1 MALSSRATEARRRG
15 FRRRHQSRLQIGAP
29 RVALQNQADNSVCG
43 QAARRQTED
52 VMAWRDDKA
61 RATLIR
67 EAAGSMQPGKTPR
80 TFAELLFDHTTI
92 EDLANYD
99 AASLAFLAQQAWEHV
114 QQRTAGSADIR
125 VINPMMPD
133 GREISVLQVL
143 NDNMPFLFDSTMAE
157 LTEQGIEVTLV
168 SHPIIAVERDEQ
180 GKLLRFYGETLPEG
194 AKGERESLIHFHI
207 ARLDA
212 DADRQKLIDGL
223 AKTLNDVRACVA
235 DWQAM
240 RARVEQAIMTFR
252 SNPPPLP
259 IDEVAEAN
267 QFLQW
272 LCADNFTFLGLR
284 EYRFSSDSDASD
296 EISTGEG
303 LGILRD
309 PDVKVL
315 RRGTEM
321 VVMTS
326 EIREFLREPTLLIV
340 IKANVSSRVHR
351 RIRMDYV
358 GIKLYTPDGRLEG
371 ELRVVGLFTS
381 GAYTRSARQIP
392 YVRHKVTRV
401 LQRAGFDPNSH
412 SGKALMHIL
421 EEYPRDELFQVDVE
435 TLYNFVMEILI
446 LYERPRVRALA
457 RVDKFDRFVSVLAFI
472 PREKYDTDV
481 RTRVGALLS
490 QVYKGTLS
498 ASYVS
503 FPEGA
508 LARVHYIIGRYEGKT
523 PVVERATLEA
533 GISAIAATWADKLK
547 AALTASTDGM
557 RARMLANRY
566 AQAFSGG
573 YTEVFGAEQ
582 AIADIKTVE
591 KLTPARPV
599 TISVHRFE
607 GEDDPRRFGLK
618 VFSDAAPL
626 SLSYRVPVIEN
637 HGLRV
642 VNERTYQI
650 VPRTRLAPVWLHDMT
665 IEISDGQPIEINP
678 EFSHRLE
685 ASIMAVVTDRAE
697 SDGYNALILRTAL
710 GWREVSTIRALSRY
724 LHQIRAPFSQ
734 DYMWETLRE
743 NTAITA
749 SMVALFQA
757 RLDPRLATTDAE
769 RSARETT
776 LLAEIEEQLK
786 SVASLDEDRIL
797 RRFTN
802 LVQATIRTNLW
813 QIGQDGHPRPV
824 ISFKFDARKIEE
836 LPAPRPY
843 REIFVYSP
851 RVEAVHLR
859 FGKVARGGIRWSDR
873 PQDFRTEILGLVK
886 AQQVKN
892 AVIVPVGAKG
902 GFVPKRLPPPSNRD
916 AWMAEGTETYRI
928 FIRSLLEL
936 TDNLDGD
943 TIVPPDDTV
952 RHDGDDPYLVV
963 AADKGTATF
972 SDIANAISAEK
983 GHWLGDA
990 FASGGSQGYD
1000 HKKMG
1005 ITARGAWEAV
1015 KRHFREFGTDIQT
1028 VPFTAAGVGDMS
1040 GDVFGNGMLLS
1051 PTTRL
1056 VAAFD
1061 HRDIFI
1067 DPSPDPAIS
1076 HAERLRMFSLPRS
1089 SWQDYNKSLISQ
1101 GGGVFSRSLKAI
1113 PLAQE
1118 VRALLDLDKPQV
1130 TPSEVMTAILK
1141 ARVDL
1146 LWFGGIGTYIR
1157 ASGESDDQVGDR
1169 TNDPIRVTGA
1179 DVRARVVGEGANLGA
1194 TQRGRIEAAQKGIK
1208 LNTDA
1213 IDNSAGVNT
1222 SDVEVNLK
1230 IALARPERDGR
1241 LGQNDRNSLL
1251 AAMTDEVGMLVLRNN
1266 YLQTLALSLAER
1278 KGVAENGFLARLMQ
1292 SLEQRGL
1299 LDRAVEFLPDD
1310 VAIAEHTRRGQP
1322 FTRPELAVL
1331 LAYAKLTLY
1340 DDLLASGVPDDPY
1353 LARELSQYFP
1363 REVRDK
1369 FPDSVEFHR
1378 LRREI
1383 ISTNLANAVINRG
1396 GPACVVRLTDETDAD
1411 VPTIAMAFVA
1421 ADESYGLNRLNDA
1434 IDALDDKIDGQLQL
1448 GLYAAVQD
1456 LLHSR
1461 VVWYVRN
1468 VDFGAGLEAVISRFG
1483 PCIRVIA
1490 AGLDNSLP
1498 PDIQAGRSKRRQDLT
1513 DGGVPAELAGELAD
1527 LDALV
1532 SAPDIVTV
1540 AGCSNRAIGDTA
1552 ATFFAAETNFRLDR
1566 IIAAARGV
1574 PANDFFERL
1583 AIDRAVNQI
1592 AAAERRLVAD
1602 MLAAGQSGQQAAEN
1616 WLAAH
1621 PKAARIRRSVE
1632 EIATSGLTLAKLTVA
1647 ANLLGDLVKG

>member
-15 FRRRHQSRLQIGAP
+15 FRRRHQSRLKNGAP

-43 QAARRQTED
+43 QTARRQTED

-133 GREISVLQVL
+133 GREISVLEVL

-157 LTEQGIEVTLV
+157 LAEQGIEVTLV
-168 SHPIIAVERDEQ
+168 AHPIIAVERDEQ
-180 GKLLRFYGETLPEG
+180 GKLLRFYGETLTEG

-212 DADRQKLIDGL
+212 DADRQKLIEGL
-223 AKTLNDVRACVA
+223 AKTLNDVRACVT
-235 DWQAM
+235 DWRAM
-240 RARVEQAIMTFR
+240 RARVEQAIKTFN

-284 EYRFSSDSDASD
+284 EYRFSPDTDASD
-296 EISTGEG
+296 EISAGQG

-309 PDVKVL
+309 PDVRIL

-321 VVMTS
+321 VVMTP
-326 EIREFLREPTLLIV
+326 EIREFMREPTVLIV
-340 IKANVSSRVHR
+340 TKANVNSRVHR
-351 RIRMDYV
+351 RVRMDYV

-371 ELRVVGLFTS
+371 EFRLVGLFTS
-381 GAYTRSARQIP
+381 GAYARSARQIP
-392 YVRHKVTRV
+392 YVRHKVEQV
-401 LQRAGFDPNSH
+401 LERAGFDADSH
-412 SGKALMHIL
+412 SGKAVQHIL
-421 EEYPRDELFQVDVE
+421 EEYPRDELFQVDVD
-435 TLYNFVMEILI
+435 TLYNFVMEILT

-457 RVDKFDRFVSVLAFI
+457 RVDKFDRFVSILGFI

-481 RTRVGALLS
+481 RTRVANFLA
-490 QVYKGTLS
+490 QVYKGTLA

-503 FPEGA
+503 FPEGS
-508 LARVHYIIGRYEGKT
+508 LARVHYIIGHYEGKT
-523 PVVERATLEA
+523 PVIERAMLEA

-557 RARMLANRY
+557 RARMLTNRY

-573 YTEVFGAEQ
+573 YTEVFRAEQ
-582 AIADIKTVE
+582 AIADITTVE

-599 TISVHRFE
+599 TISVHRVE
-607 GEDDPRRFGLK
+607 REDDPRRFGLK

-650 VPRTRLAPVWLHDMT
+650 MPGTRPEPVWLHDMT
-665 IEISDGQPIEINP
+665 IETSDGQPIEINP

-724 LHQIRAPFSQ
+724 LHQIRAPFTQ
-734 DYMWETLRE
+734 DYMWETLRK
-743 NTAITA
+743 NAAITA
-749 SMVALFQA
+749 NMVALFQT
-757 RLDPRLATTDAE
+757 RLDPRLASTDTE
-769 RSARETT
+769 RSARETA
-776 LLAEIEEQLK
+776 LLAELEEQLK

-797 RRFTN
+797 RLFTN
-802 LVQATIRTNLW
+802 LVQATVRTNLW
-813 QIGQDGHPRPV
+813 QIGEDGHPRPV
-824 ISFKFDARKIEE
+824 ISFKFEARKIED
-836 LPAPRPY
+836 LPAPRPLY
-843 REIFVYSP
+843 EIFVYSP
-851 RVEAVHLR
+851 RVEGIHLR
-859 FGKVARGGIRWSDR
+859 FGKVARGGLRWSDR

-943 TIVPPDDTV
+943 TIVPPADTV

-972 SDIANAISAEK
+972 SDTANAISAEK
-983 GHWLGDA
+983 SHWLGDA

-1015 KRHFREFGTDIQT
+1015 KRHFRELGTDIQT
-1028 VPFTAAGVGDMS
+1028 VPFTVAGVGDMS

-1051 PTTRL
+1051 PVTRL

-1067 DPSPDPAIS
+1067 DPSPDPTIS
-1076 HAERLRMFSLPRS
+1076 QTERLRVFNLPRS

-1113 PLAQE
+1113 PLALE
-1118 VRALLDLDKPQV
+1118 VRALLDLDKPQA
-1130 TPSEVMTAILK
+1130 TPFEVMRAILK

-1157 ASGESDDQVGDR
+1157 ALGESDDQVGDR

-1179 DVRARVVGEGANLGA
+1179 DVRARVIGEGANLGA

-1230 IALARPERDGR
+1230 IALARPERDER
-1241 LGQNDRNSLL
+1241 LSQNDRNSLL
-1251 AAMTDEVGMLVLRNN
+1251 VAMTDEVGRLVVRNN

-1278 KGVAENGFLARLMQ
+1278 KGLAETGFLTRLMQ

-1299 LDRAVEFLPDD
+1299 LDRAVELLPDD
-1310 VAIAEHTRRGQP
+1310 VAITERTRRGQP

-1340 DDLLASGVPDDPY
+1340 DDLLASGVADDPY

-1378 LRREI
+1378 LRREV
-1383 ISTNLANAVINRG
+1383 ISTNIANAVINRG
-1396 GPACVVRLTDETDAD
+1396 GP
-1411 VPTIAMAFVA
+1411 
-1421 ADESYGLNRLNDA
+1421 
-1434 IDALDDKIDGQLQL
+1434 
-1448 GLYAAVQD
+1448 
-1456 LLHSR
+1456 H
-1461 VVWYVRN
+1461 
-1468 VDFGAGLEAVISRFG
+1468 
-1483 PCIRVIA
+1483 
-1490 AGLDNSLP
+1490 
-1498 PDIQAGRSKRRQDLT
+1498 
-1513 DGGVPAELAGELAD
+1513 
-1527 LDALV
+1527 
-1532 SAPDIVTV
+1532 
-1540 AGCSNRAIGDTA
+1540 
-1552 ATFFAAETNFRLDR
+1552 
-1566 IIAAARGV
+1566 
-1574 PANDFFERL
+1574 
-1583 AIDRAVNQI
+1583 
-1592 AAAERRLVAD
+1592 
-1602 MLAAGQSGQQAAEN
+1602 
-1616 WLAAH
+1616 
-1621 PKAARIRRSVE
+1621 
-1632 EIATSGLTLAKLTVA
+1632 
-1647 ANLLGDLVKG
+1647 

>member
-1 MALSSRATEARRRG
+1 
-15 FRRRHQSRLQIGAP
+15 
-29 RVALQNQADNSVCG
+29 
-43 QAARRQTED
+43 
-52 VMAWRDDKA
+52 MAWRDDKA

-67 EAAGSMQPGKTPR
+67 EAAGTMQPGKTPR
-80 TFAELLFDHTTI
+80 PFAELLFDHTNI

-99 AASLAFLAQQAWEHV
+99 ATSLAFLAEQAWEHV
-114 QQRTAGSADIR
+114 QRRTTGSADIR
-125 VINPMMPD
+125 VINPIMPD
-133 GREISVLQVL
+133 GREISVLEVL

-157 LTEQGIEVTLV
+157 LAEQGIEVTLV
-168 SHPIIAVERDEQ
+168 AHPIIAVERDEQ

-194 AKGERESLIHFHI
+194 VTGERESLIHFHI
-207 ARLDA
+207 ARLDSG
-212 DADRQKLIDGL
+212 ADRQKLIDGL
-223 AKTLNDVRACVA
+223 TKTLNDVRACVT

-259 IDEVAEAN
+259 IDEVAEAS

-284 EYRFSSDSDASD
+284 EYRFSSDPDASD
-296 EISTGEG
+296 EISASQG

-309 PDVKVL
+309 PDVRIL
-315 RRGTEM
+315 RRGSEM
-321 VVMTS
+321 VVMTP
-326 EIREFLREPTLLIV
+326 EIREFMREPTVLIV
-340 IKANVSSRVHR
+340 IKANVGSRVHR
-351 RIRMDYV
+351 RVRMDYV
-358 GIKLYTPDGRLEG
+358 GIKLYSPDGRLEG
-371 ELRVVGLFTS
+371 ELRLVGLFTS

-392 YVRHKVTRV
+392 YVRHKVAQV
-401 LQRAGFDPNSH
+401 LERAGFDPASH
-412 SGKALMHIL
+412 SGKAVQHIL
-421 EEYPRDELFQVDVE
+421 EEYPRDELFQVDAE
-435 TLYNFVMEILI
+435 TLYNFVMEILT
-446 LYERPRVRALA
+446 LYERPRVRVLA
-457 RVDKFDRFVSVLAFI
+457 RADKFDRFVSVLVFI

-481 RTRVGALLS
+481 RTRVAAFLA
-490 QVYKGTLS
+490 QVYKGRLS

-508 LARVHYIIGRYEGKT
+508 LARVHYIIGRYEDET
-523 PVVERATLEA
+523 PVIARDILESE
-533 GISAIAATWADKLK
+533 ISTIAATWGDKLK
-547 AALTASTDGM
+547 AALATSTDGM

-566 AQAFSGG
+566 ARAFTGG
-573 YTEVFGAEQ
+573 YTEAFGTSQ
-582 AIADIKTVE
+582 AIADIATIE

-599 TISVHRFE
+599 AITVYRIE
-607 GEDDPRRFGLK
+607 GEDNPARFGLK
-618 VFSDAAPL
+618 VFSRDAPL

-650 VPRTRLAPVWLHDMT
+650 VPSATPAPAPVWLHDMT
-665 IEISDGQPIEINP
+665 IEANDGKPITIST
-678 EFSHRLE
+678 EFNHRLE
-685 ASIMAVVTDRAE
+685 VSIMAVVSDRAE

-710 GWREVSTIRALSRY
+710 SWREISAIRALSRY
-724 LHQIRAPFSQ
+724 LRQIRAPFSQ
-734 DYMWETLRE
+734 DYMWETLR
-743 NTAITA
+743 NNSAITA
-749 SMVALFQA
+749 SIVALFQA
-757 RLDPRLATTDAE
+757 RFDPRLVSTDAE

-776 LLAEIEEQLK
+776 ILAEIEEQLK

-797 RRFTN
+797 RLFTN

-824 ISFKFDARKIEE
+824 ISFKFEARKIEE
-836 LPAPRPY
+836 LPAPRPLY
-843 REIFVYSP
+843 EIFVYSP
-851 RVEAVHLR
+851 RVEGIHLR
-859 FGKVARGGIRWSDR
+859 FGKVARGGLRWSDR

-936 TDNLDGD
+936 TDNLEGD
-943 TIVPPDDTV
+943 TIVPPDNTV
-952 RHDGDDPYLVV
+952 RHDSDDPYLVV

-972 SDIANAISAEK
+972 SDIANAISTEK

-1015 KRHFREFGTDIQT
+1015 KRHFRELGTDIQT

-1051 PTTRL
+1051 PATRL

-1067 DPSPDPAIS
+1067 DPSPDAAIS
-1076 HAERLRMFSLPRS
+1076 HAERLRMFNLSRS

-1113 PLAQE
+1113 PLALE
-1118 VRALLDLDKPQV
+1118 VRALLDLDKPQA
-1130 TPSEVMTAILK
+1130 TPFEVMRAILK

-1157 ASGESDDQVGDR
+1157 ASGESDDQAGDR
-1169 TNDPIRVTGA
+1169 TNDPIRVTGS
-1179 DVRARVVGEGANLGA
+1179 DVRARVIGEGANLGA

-1241 LGQNDRNSLL
+1241 LSENDRNSLL
-1251 AAMTDEVGMLVLRNN
+1251 GVMTDEVGTLVVRNN

-1278 KGVAENGFLARLMQ
+1278 KGMAEIGFLTRLMQ

-1310 VAIAEHTRRGQP
+1310 VAIAERTRRGQP

-1353 LARELSQYFP
+1353 LARELSLYFP

-1383 ISTNLANAVINRG
+1383 ISTNLANAVINRS
-1396 GPACVVRLTDETDAD
+1396 GPASVVRLIDETDAD
-1411 VPTIAMAFVA
+1411 VPTIVMAFVA
-1421 ADESYGLNRLNDA
+1421 VDESYGLNRLNDA
-1434 IDALDDKIDGQLQL
+1434 IDALDNKIDGQLQL

-1468 VDFGAGLEAVISRFG
+1468 VDFSAGLEAVISRFG
-1483 PCIRVIA
+1483 SGIREIA
-1490 AGLDNSLP
+1490 AGLDNALP
-1498 PDIQAGRSKRRQDLT
+1498 QDIQAGRSKRRQDLT

-1527 LDALV
+1527 LDILV

-1540 AGCSNRAIGDTA
+1540 AERTNRAIGDAA
-1552 ATFFAAETNFRLDR
+1552 ATFFAAEANFGLDR
-1566 IIAAARGV
+1566 IMAAARGV

-1583 AIDRAVNQI
+1583 AIDRAVGQI
-1592 AAAERRLVAD
+1592 AAAERGLVAD
-1602 MLAAGQSGQQAAEN
+1602 MLANGQSGQQAAEN

-1621 PKAARIRRSVE
+1621 PKAMRTHRSVE

>member
-1 MALSSRATEARRRG
+1 M
-15 FRRRHQSRLQIGAP
+15 
-29 RVALQNQADNSVCG
+29 
-43 QAARRQTED
+43 ED

-67 EAAGSMQPGKTPR
+67 EAAGTMQPGKTPR
-80 TFAELLFDHTTI
+80 PFAELLFNHTNI
-92 EDLANYD
+92 EDLVNYD
-99 AASLAFLAQQAWEHV
+99 AASLAFLAEQAWEHV
-114 QQRTAGSADIR
+114 QRRTAGSADIR
-125 VINPMMPD
+125 VTNPMMPD
-133 GREISVLQVL
+133 GREISVLEVL

-157 LTEQGIEVTLV
+157 LAEQGIEVTLV
-168 SHPIIAVERDEQ
+168 THPIIAVERDQQ
-180 GKLLRFYGETLPEG
+180 GKLLRFYGEALPEG
-194 AKGERESLIHFHI
+194 AEGERESLIHFHI

-212 DADRQKLIDGL
+212 HADRQKLIDGL
-223 AKTLNDVRACVA
+223 TKTLTDVRACVT
-235 DWQAM
+235 DWRAM
-240 RARVEQAIMTFR
+240 RARVEQAIKTFS

-284 EYRFSSDSDASD
+284 EYRFSSDADGSD
-296 EISTGEG
+296 EISEGEG

-309 PDVKVL
+309 PDVKIL

-321 VVMTS
+321 VVMTP
-326 EIREFLREPTLLIV
+326 EIREFMREPTVLIV
-340 IKANVSSRVHR
+340 TKANVNSRVHR
-351 RIRMDYV
+351 RVRMDYV

-371 ELRVVGLFTS
+371 ELRLVGLFTS

-392 YVRHKVTRV
+392 YIRHKVAQV
-401 LQRAGFDPNSH
+401 LERAGFDPASH
-412 SGKALMHIL
+412 SGKAVQHIL
-421 EEYPRDELFQVDVE
+421 EEYPRDELFQVDAE
-435 TLYNFVMEILI
+435 TLYNFVMDILT
-446 LYERPRVRALA
+446 LYERPRVRVLA
-457 RVDKFDRFVSVLAFI
+457 RADKFDRFVSILVFI

-481 RTRVGALLS
+481 RTRVAAFLA
-490 QVYKGTLS
+490 QVYKGRLS

-503 FPEGA
+503 FPEGS
-508 LARVHYIIGRYEGKT
+508 LARVHYIIGRYEGET
-523 PVVERATLEA
+523 PVIERATLEA
-533 GISAIAATWADKLK
+533 EISAIAATWGDKLK
-547 AALTASTDGM
+547 AALATTTDGM

-566 AQAFSGG
+566 ARAFTGG
-573 YTEVFGAEQ
+573 YTEAFGTSQ
-582 AIADIKTVE
+582 ATADIAAIE

-599 TISVHRFE
+599 ALSVYRIE
-607 GEDDPRRFGLK
+607 GDDDPTRFGLK
-618 VFSDAAPL
+618 VFSRGAPL

-650 VPRTRLAPVWLHDMT
+650 VPSATPAPAPVWLHDMT
-665 IEISDGQPIEINP
+665 IEANDGKPIVIST
-678 EFSHRLE
+678 EFNHRLE
-685 ASIMAVVTDRAE
+685 ASIMAVVGDRAE

-710 GWREVSTIRALSRY
+710 SWREISAIRALSRY
-724 LHQIRAPFSQ
+724 LRQIRAPFSQ
-734 DYMWETLRE
+734 DYMWETLGK
-743 NTAITA
+743 NTAITTSIVSLFLA
-749 SMVALFQA
+749 RFDPNLVA
-757 RLDPRLATTDAE
+757 TDAE
-769 RSARETT
+769 RSARETAI
-776 LLAEIEEQLK
+776 LAEIEEQLK

-797 RRFTN
+797 RLFTN
-802 LVQATIRTNLW
+802 LVLATIRTNLW

-824 ISFKFDARKIEE
+824 ISFKFEARKIEG
-836 LPAPRPY
+836 LPAPRPLY
-843 REIFVYSP
+843 EIFVYSP
-851 RVEAVHLR
+851 RVEGIHLR
-859 FGKVARGGIRWSDR
+859 FGKVARGGLRWSDR

-902 GFVPKRLPPPSNRD
+902 GFVPKRLPPPSIRD
-916 AWMAEGTETYRI
+916 AWMAEGTESYRI

-943 TIVPPDDTV
+943 TIVPPDNTV

-1015 KRHFREFGTDIQT
+1015 KRHFRELGTDIQT

-1051 PTTRL
+1051 PATRL

-1067 DPSPDPAIS
+1067 DPSPEPAIS

-1089 SWQDYNKSLISQ
+1089 SWQDYDKSLISQ

-1113 PLAQE
+1113 PLAPE
-1118 VRALLDLDKPQV
+1118 VRVLLDLNKPQA
-1130 TPSEVMTAILK
+1130 TPFEVMTAILK
-1141 ARVDL
+1141 ARIDL

-1169 TNDPIRVTGA
+1169 TNDPIRITGA
-1179 DVRARVVGEGANLGA
+1179 DVRARVIGEGANLGV
-1194 TQRGRIEAAQKGIK
+1194 TQRGRIEAAQKGTK

-1230 IALARPERDGR
+1230 IALARPERDQR
-1241 LGQNDRNSLL
+1241 LNESDRNDLL
-1251 AAMTDEVGMLVLRNN
+1251 VAMTNEVGTLVLRNN

-1278 KGVAENGFLARLMQ
+1278 RGVADNGFLARLMQ
-1292 SLEQRGL
+1292 SLERRGL
-1299 LDRAVEFLPDD
+1299 LDRGVEFLPDD
-1310 VAIAEHTRRGQP
+1310 VAIAERTLRGQP

-1340 DDLLASGVPDDPY
+1340 DDLLASDVPDDPY

-1363 REVRDK
+1363 RQVRDK
-1369 FPDSVEFHR
+1369 FPDSVESHR

-1396 GPACVVRLTDETDAD
+1396 GPACVVRLIDETDTD

-1421 ADESYGLNRLNDA
+1421 VDESYRLSRLNDA
-1434 IDALDDKIDGQLQL
+1434 IDALDNRIDGQLQL
-1448 GLYAAVQD
+1448 GLYASVQD

-1468 VDFGAGLEAVISRFG
+1468 VDFSAGLEAVISRFG
-1483 PCIRVIA
+1483 PSIREIA
-1490 AGLDNSLP
+1490 AGLDNTLP
-1498 PDIQAGRSKRRQDLT
+1498 QDMQTARSKHRQDLS
-1513 DGGVPAELAGELAD
+1513 DAGVPAELAGELAD
-1527 LDALV
+1527 LNVLA

-1540 AGCSNRAIGDTA
+1540 AGRTNRAIGDTA
-1552 ATFFAAETNFRLDR
+1552 ATFFAAETSFRLDS
-1566 IIAAARGV
+1566 IIGAARGV
-1574 PANDFFERL
+1574 PANDYFERL
-1583 AIDRAVNQI
+1583 AIDRAVDQI

-1602 MLAAGQSGQQAAEN
+1602 MLSNGQSGQQAAEN

-1621 PKAARIRRSVE
+1621 PKAIRIRRSVE
-1632 EIATSGLTLAKLTVA
+1632 EIATSGPTLAKLTVA

>member
-15 FRRRHQSRLQIGAP
+15 FRRRHQSRLKNGAP

-43 QAARRQTED
+43 QTARRQTED

-80 TFAELLFDHTTI
+80 TFAELLFDRTNI
-92 EDLANYD
+92 EDLVNYD
-99 AASLAFLAQQAWEHV
+99 AASLAFLAEQAWEHV
-114 QQRTAGSADIR
+114 QRRTAGSADIR

-157 LTEQGIEVTLV
+157 LAEQGIEVTLV
-168 SHPIIAVERDEQ
+168 AHPIIAVERDEQ
-180 GKLLRFYGETLPEG
+180 GKLLRFYGETLTEG

-240 RARVEQAIMTFR
+240 RARVDQAIKSFN

-259 IDEVAEAN
+259 IDDIAEAN

-284 EYRFSSDSDASD
+284 EYRFSSDTDASD
-296 EISTGEG
+296 EISAGQG

-326 EIREFLREPTLLIV
+326 EIREFMREPPALIV

-371 ELRVVGLFTS
+371 ELRLVGLFTS

-392 YVRHKVTRV
+392 YVRHKVAQV
-401 LQRAGFDPNSH
+401 LQRAGFDPDSH
-412 SGKALMHIL
+412 SGKAVQHIL
-421 EEYPRDELFQVDVE
+421 EEYPRDELFQVDAE
-435 TLYNFVMEILI
+435 TLYNFVMEILM

-457 RVDKFDRFVSVLAFI
+457 RADKFDRFVSILVFI

-481 RTRVGALLS
+481 RTRVAAFLA
-490 QVYKGTLS
+490 QVYKGTLA
-498 ASYVS
+498 ASYIS
-503 FPEGA
+503 FPEGS
-508 LARVHYIIGRYEGKT
+508 LVRVHYIIGRYEGDT
-523 PVVERATLEA
+523 PVIERATLEA
-533 GISAIAATWADKLK
+533 ALAIT
-547 AALTASTDGM
+547 TDGM

-566 AQAFSGG
+566 ARAFTGG
-573 YTEVFGAEQ
+573 YTEAFGTSQ
-582 AIADIKTVE
+582 AIADIATIE

-599 TISVHRFE
+599 AISVYRIE
-607 GEDDPRRFGLK
+607 GEDDLTRFGLK
-618 VFSDAAPL
+618 VFSRGAPL

-650 VPRTRLAPVWLHDMT
+650 MPSATPAPAPVWLHDMT
-665 IEISDGQPIEINP
+665 IEANDGKPIVIST
-678 EFSHRLE
+678 EFNHRLE
-685 ASIMAVVTDRAE
+685 ASIMAVVGHRAE

-710 GWREVSTIRALSRY
+710 SWREISAIRALSRY
-724 LHQIRAPFSQ
+724 LRQIRAPFSQ
-734 DYMWETLRE
+734 DYMWETLRK
-743 NTAITA
+743 NTAITI
-749 SMVALFQA
+749 SIVALFQA
-757 RLDPRLATTDAE
+757 RFDPHLVATGAE
-769 RSARETT
+769 RSARETAI
-776 LLAEIEEQLK
+776 LAEIEEQLK
-786 SVASLDEDRIL
+786 SVTSLDEDRIL
-797 RRFTN
+797 RLFTN

-824 ISFKFDARKIEE
+824 ISFKFEARKIED
-836 LPAPRPY
+836 LPAPRPLY
-843 REIFVYSP
+843 EIFVYSP
-851 RVEAVHLR
+851 RVEGIHLR
-859 FGKVARGGIRWSDR
+859 FGKVARGGLRWSDR

-943 TIVPPDDTV
+943 TIVPPDNTV

-1076 HAERLRMFSLPRS
+1076 HAERLRMFNLPRS

-1113 PLAQE
+1113 PLALE

-1179 DVRARVVGEGANLGA
+1179 DV
-1194 TQRGRIEAAQKGIK
+1194 
-1208 LNTDA
+1208 
-1213 IDNSAGVNT
+1213 
-1222 SDVEVNLK
+1222 
-1230 IALARPERDGR
+1230 
-1241 LGQNDRNSLL
+1241 
-1251 AAMTDEVGMLVLRNN
+1251 
-1266 YLQTLALSLAER
+1266 
-1278 KGVAENGFLARLMQ
+1278 
-1292 SLEQRGL
+1292 
-1299 LDRAVEFLPDD
+1299 
-1310 VAIAEHTRRGQP
+1310 
-1322 FTRPELAVL
+1322 
-1331 LAYAKLTLY
+1331 
-1340 DDLLASGVPDDPY
+1340 
-1353 LARELSQYFP
+1353 
-1363 REVRDK
+1363 
-1369 FPDSVEFHR
+1369 
-1378 LRREI
+1378 
-1383 ISTNLANAVINRG
+1383 
-1396 GPACVVRLTDETDAD
+1396 
-1411 VPTIAMAFVA
+1411 
-1421 ADESYGLNRLNDA
+1421 
-1434 IDALDDKIDGQLQL
+1434 
-1448 GLYAAVQD
+1448 
-1456 LLHSR
+1456 
-1461 VVWYVRN
+1461 
-1468 VDFGAGLEAVISRFG
+1468 
-1483 PCIRVIA
+1483 PC
-1490 AGLDNSLP
+1490 P
-1498 PDIQAGRSKRRQDLT
+1498 
-1513 DGGVPAELAGELAD
+1513 
-1527 LDALV
+1527 
-1532 SAPDIVTV
+1532 
-1540 AGCSNRAIGDTA
+1540 
-1552 ATFFAAETNFRLDR
+1552 
-1566 IIAAARGV
+1566 
-1574 PANDFFERL
+1574 
-1583 AIDRAVNQI
+1583 
-1592 AAAERRLVAD
+1592 
-1602 MLAAGQSGQQAAEN
+1602 
-1616 WLAAH
+1616 
-1621 PKAARIRRSVE
+1621 
-1632 EIATSGLTLAKLTVA
+1632 
-1647 ANLLGDLVKG
+1647 

>member
-1 MALSSRATEARRRG
+1 
-15 FRRRHQSRLQIGAP
+15 
-29 RVALQNQADNSVCG
+29 
-43 QAARRQTED
+43 
-52 VMAWRDDKA
+52 MAWRDDKA

-80 TFAELLFDHTTI
+80 AFAELLFDHTNI

-99 AASLAFLAQQAWEHV
+99 AVSLAFLAEQAWEHV
-114 QQRTAGSADIR
+114 QRRTTGSADIR

-133 GREISVLQVL
+133 GREISVLEVL

-157 LTEQGIEVTLV
+157 LAEQGIEVTLV
-168 SHPIIAVERDEQ
+168 AHPIIAVERDEQ
-180 GKLLRFYGETLPEG
+180 GKLLRFFGETLTEG
-194 AKGERESLIHFHI
+194 VKGERESLIHFHI

-212 DADRQKLIDGL
+212 DADRQKLIEGL
-223 AKTLNDVRACVA
+223 AKTLNDVRACVT

-240 RARVEQAIMTFR
+240 RAHVEQAIKTFN

-259 IDEVAEAN
+259 IDEIAEAN

-284 EYRFSSDSDASD
+284 EYRFSPDTDASD

-309 PDVKVL
+309 PNAKVL

-321 VVMTS
+321 VVMTP
-326 EIREFLREPTLLIV
+326 EIREFMREPTVLMV
-340 IKANVSSRVHR
+340 VKANVSSRVHR
-351 RIRMDYV
+351 RVRMDYV
-358 GIKLYTPDGRLEG
+358 GIKLYTPDGSLEG
-371 ELRVVGLFTS
+371 ELRLVGLFTS

-392 YVRHKVTRV
+392 YVRHKVAQV
-401 LQRAGFDPNSH
+401 LQHAGFDQDSH
-412 SGKALMHIL
+412 SGKAVLHIL
-421 EEYPRDELFQVDVE
+421 EEYPRDELFQVDAE
-435 TLYNFVMEILI
+435 TLYNFVMEILT

-457 RVDKFDRFVSVLAFI
+457 RADKFDRFVSILVFI
-472 PREKYDTDV
+472 PRDKYDSDV
-481 RTRVGALLS
+481 RTRVAGFLA
-490 QVYKGTLS
+490 QVYRGRLA
-498 ASYVS
+498 ASYIS

-508 LARVHYIIGRYEGKT
+508 LVRVHYIIGRYEDET
-523 PVVERATLEA
+523 PVIARDILESE
-533 GISAIAATWADKLK
+533 ITTIAATWGDKLK
-547 AALTASTDGM
+547 AALATSTDGM

-566 AQAFSGG
+566 ARAFTGG
-573 YTEVFGAEQ
+573 YTEAFGTSQ
-582 AIADIKTVE
+582 AIADIATIE
-591 KLTPARPV
+591 KLAPARPV
-599 TISVHRFE
+599 AITVYRIE
-607 GEDDPRRFGLK
+607 GEDDPSRFGLK
-618 VFSDAAPL
+618 VFSRGAPL

-650 VPRTRLAPVWLHDMT
+650 VPSATPAPAPVWLHDMT
-665 IEISDGQPIEINP
+665 IEANDGKSIVIST
-678 EFSHRLE
+678 EFNHRLE
-685 ASIMAVVTDRAE
+685 ASIMAVVGDRAE

-710 GWREVSTIRALSRY
+710 SWREISAIRALSRY
-724 LHQIRAPFSQ
+724 LRQIRAPFSQ
-734 DYMWETLRE
+734 DYLWETLRN
-743 NTAITA
+743 NTAITT
-749 SMVALFQA
+749 SIVALFQA
-757 RLDPRLATTDAE
+757 RFDPTLVATDAE
-769 RSARETT
+769 RSAREATT
-776 LLAEIEEQLK
+776 LAEIEEQLK

-797 RRFTN
+797 RLFTN
-802 LVQATIRTNLW
+802 LVQATIRTNMW
-813 QIGQDGHPRPV
+813 QIGPDGLPRPV
-824 ISFKFDARKIEE
+824 ISFKFDARKIED
-836 LPAPRPY
+836 LPAPRPLY
-843 REIFVYSP
+843 EIFVYSP
-851 RVEAVHLR
+851 RVEGIHLR
-859 FGKVARGGIRWSDR
+859 FGKVARGGLRWSDR

-943 TIVPPDDTV
+943 TIVPPDNTV

-1005 ITARGAWEAV
+1005 ITARGAWEAA
-1015 KRHFREFGTDIQT
+1015 KRHFRELGTDIQT
-1028 VPFTAAGVGDMS
+1028 APFTTAGVGDMS

-1051 PTTRL
+1051 PATKL

-1113 PLAQE
+1113 PLAPE
-1118 VRALLDLDKPQV
+1118 VRALLDLDKPQA
-1130 TPSEVMTAILK
+1130 TPFEVMTAILK
-1141 ARVDL
+1141 ARIDL

-1169 TNDPIRVTGA
+1169 TNDPIRITGA
-1179 DVRARVVGEGANLGA
+1179 DVSARVIGEGANLGV

-1241 LGQNDRNSLL
+1241 LSENDRNSLL
-1251 AAMTDEVGMLVLRNN
+1251 GVMTDEVGTLVVRNN

-1278 KGVAENGFLARLMQ
+1278 KGMAEIGFLTRLMQ

-1310 VAIAEHTRRGQP
+1310 VAIAERTRRGQP

-1369 FPDSVEFHR
+1369 FTDSVESHR

-1396 GPACVVRLTDETDAD
+1396 GPACVVRLIDETDAD

-1421 ADESYGLNRLNDA
+1421 VDESYGLRRLNDA
-1434 IDALDDKIDGQLQL
+1434 IDALDNKIDGQVQL
-1448 GLYAAVQD
+1448 GLYSAVQD

-1468 VDFGAGLEAVISRFG
+1468 VDFSAGLEAVISRFG
-1483 PCIRVIA
+1483 PSIREIA
-1490 AGLDNSLP
+1490 AGLDNALP
-1498 PDIQAGRSKRRQDLT
+1498 QDMQAARSKHRQDLS
-1513 DGGVPAELAGELAD
+1513 DGGVPVELAGELAD
-1527 LDALV
+1527 LNVLA

-1540 AGCSNRAIGDTA
+1540 AGHTNRAIRDTA
-1552 ATFFAAETNFRLDR
+1552 ATFFAAETNFRLDG
-1566 IIAAARGV
+1566 IIGAARGV
-1574 PANDFFERL
+1574 PANDYFERL
-1583 AIDRAVNQI
+1583 AIDRAVDQI

-1602 MLAAGQSGQQAAEN
+1602 MLANGQSGQQAAET

-1621 PKAARIRRSVE
+1621 PKATRIRRSVE
-1632 EIATSGLTLAKLTVA
+1632 EIATSGPTLAKLTVA
-1647 ANLLGDLVKG
+1647 ANLLGDLVQG

>member
-1 MALSSRATEARRRG
+1 
-15 FRRRHQSRLQIGAP
+15 
-29 RVALQNQADNSVCG
+29 
-43 QAARRQTED
+43 
-52 VMAWRDDKA
+52 MAWRDDKA

-67 EAAGSMQPGKTPR
+67 DAAGSVPAGKSPR
-80 TFAELLFDHTTI
+80 AFAEPLFGYTNI
-92 EDLANYD
+92 EDLTNYD
-99 AASLAFLAQQAWEHV
+99 AASLALLAEQAWEHV
-114 QQRTAGSADIR
+114 QRRTAGSADIR
-125 VINPMMPD
+125 VVNPTLPN
-133 GREISVLQVL
+133 GREISVLEIL

-168 SHPIIAVERDEQ
+168 AHPTIAVERDDE
-180 GKLLRFYGETLPEG
+180 GKLLRFYGEALPEG
-194 AKGERESLIHFHI
+194 AKGARESLIHLHI
-207 ARLDA
+207 TRLDA
-212 DADRQKLIDGL
+212 DADRQKLIEGL
-223 AKTLNDVRACVA
+223 ATTLGNVRACVA
-235 DWQAM
+235 DWRAM
-240 RARVEQAIMTFR
+240 RDRVEEAIKTFS

-284 EYRFSSDSDASD
+284 EYRFSPDSDASD
-296 EISTGEG
+296 GITTGEG

-326 EIREFLREPTLLIV
+326 EIREFMREPTLLIV
-340 IKANVSSRVHR
+340 FKANVSSRVHR

-358 GIKLYTPDGRLEG
+358 GIKLYSPDGRLEG

-381 GAYTRSARQIP
+381 GAYTRSVRQIP
-392 YVRHKVTRV
+392 YVRHKVSRV
-401 LQRAGFDPNSH
+401 LQRAGFDPNGH

-421 EEYPRDELFQVDVE
+421 EDYPRDELFQIDVD
-435 TLYNFVMEILI
+435 TLYKFVIEILL

-457 RVDKFDRFVSVLAFI
+457 RVDKFDRFVSILTFI
-472 PREKYDTDV
+472 PRDKYDTDV
-481 RTRVGALLS
+481 RTRVGAFLA
-490 QVYKGTLS
+490 QTYKGTLS

-508 LARVHYIIGRYEGKT
+508 LARVHFIIGRYEGKT
-523 PVVERATLEA
+523 PVVEHTTLEA

-557 RARMLANRY
+557 RARMLTNRY
-566 AQAFSGG
+566 ARAFTGG
-573 YTEVFGAEQ
+573 YTEIFSAEQ
-582 AIADIKTVE
+582 AIVDIATIE

-607 GEDDPRRFGLK
+607 GDDPNRLGLK

-650 VPRTRLAPVWLHDMT
+650 VPGNRPEPVWLHDMT
-665 IEISDGQPIEINP
+665 IETSDGEPIEINP
-678 EFSHRLE
+678 DFSHRLE
-685 ASIMAVVTDRAE
+685 ASIMAVVADRAE

-724 LHQIRAPFSQ
+724 LHQIRAPFTQ
-734 DYMWETLRE
+734 DYMWATLRK

-749 SMVALFQA
+749 TLVALFQA
-757 RLDPRLATTDAE
+757 RLDPRLALTDAE
-769 RSARETT
+769 RSARETA

-786 SVASLDEDRIL
+786 SVASLDEDRIV

-802 LVQATIRTNLW
+802 LVQATVRTNLW
-813 QIGQDGHPRPV
+813 QIGEDGHPRPV
-824 ISFKFDARKIEE
+824 ISFKFEARRIDD
-836 LPAPRPY
+836 LPAPRPLY
-843 REIFVYSP
+843 EIFVYSP
-851 RVEAVHLR
+851 RVEGIHLR
-859 FGKVARGGIRWSDR
+859 FGKVARGGLRWSDR

-902 GFVPKRLPPPSNRD
+902 GFVPKRLPPPSSRD
-916 AWMAEGTETYRI
+916 AWLAEGTEAYRV
-928 FIRSLLEL
+928 FVRSLLEL

-943 TIVPPDDTV
+943 IVVPPESTV

-972 SDIANAISAEK
+972 SDLANAISAEK
-983 GHWLGDA
+983 NHWLGDA

-1015 KRHFREFGTDIQT
+1015 KRHFRELGTDIQT
-1028 VPFTAAGVGDMS
+1028 MPFTAVGVGDMS

-1051 PTTRL
+1051 PATRL

-1076 HAERLRMFSLPRS
+1076 IAERKRLFDLPRS

-1101 GGGVFSRSLKAI
+1101 GGGVFSRQLKAI
-1113 PLAQE
+1113 PLAPE
-1118 VRALLDLDKPQV
+1118 VRTLLDLDKPQA
-1130 TPSEVMTAILK
+1130 TPFEVMTAILK
-1141 ARVDL
+1141 ARADL
-1146 LWFGGIGTYIR
+1146 LWFGGIGTYVR
-1157 ASGESDDQVGDR
+1157 SSGESDDQVGDR
-1169 TNDPIRVTGA
+1169 TNDPIRITGG
-1179 DVRARVVGEGANLGA
+1179 DVRARVIGEGANLGV
-1194 TQRGRIEAAQKGIK
+1194 TQRGRIEAAQKGVK

-1222 SDVEVNLK
+1222 SDVEVNIK
-1230 IALARPERDGR
+1230 IALARPEREGR
-1241 LGQNDRNSLL
+1241 LIPADRNSLL
-1251 AAMTDEVGMLVLRNN
+1251 AAMTDAVGTLVLRNN

-1278 KGVAENGFLARLMQ
+1278 KGVAETGFLTRLMQ

-1299 LDRAVEFLPDD
+1299 LSRAVEFLPDD
-1310 VAIAEHTRRGQP
+1310 AALTERTRRGQSLA
-1322 FTRPELAVL
+1322 RPELAVL

-1340 DDLLASGVPDDPY
+1340 DDLLVTSVPDDPY

-1363 REVRDK
+1363 RELQDK
-1369 FPDSVEFHR
+1369 FPTAAELHR

-1383 ISTNLANAVINRG
+1383 IATSLANAVINRG
-1396 GPACVVRLTDETDAD
+1396 GPACVVRLIDETDAD
-1411 VPTIAMAFVA
+1411 IPTIVMAYVA
-1421 ADESYGLNRLNDA
+1421 VDECYGLKWLNDA
-1434 IDALDDKIDGQLQL
+1434 IDALDTCIDGQVQL
-1448 GLYAAVQD
+1448 SLYASVQD
-1456 LLHSR
+1456 LLLSR
-1461 VVWYVRN
+1461 MVWYVRN
-1468 VDFGAGLEAVISRFG
+1468 VDFRDGLEAVVARFG
-1483 PCIRVIA
+1483 PAIRQIV
-1490 AGLDNSLP
+1490 AGLDTTLP
-1498 PDIQAGRSKRRQDLT
+1498 PDLQAARGKRRQELADA
-1513 DGGVPAELAGELAD
+1513 GVPAGLAFELAD

-1540 AGCSNRAIGDTA
+1540 AERTTRPIGDA
-1552 ATFFAAETNFRLDR
+1552 ASTFFAAEANFRLDR
-1566 IIAAARGV
+1566 IIAAARSV
-1574 PANDFFERL
+1574 PANDYFERM
-1583 AIDRAVNQI
+1583 AIDRAIEQI
-1592 AAAERRLVAD
+1592 GGAERKLAAD
-1602 MLAAGQSGQQAAEN
+1602 MLATGQSGHPAVEI

-1621 PKAARIRRSVE
+1621 PEAARIRRSVE
-1632 EIATSGLTLAKLTVA
+1632 EIAASGLTLAKLTVA
-1647 ANLLGDLVKG
+1647 ANLLGDLVKA